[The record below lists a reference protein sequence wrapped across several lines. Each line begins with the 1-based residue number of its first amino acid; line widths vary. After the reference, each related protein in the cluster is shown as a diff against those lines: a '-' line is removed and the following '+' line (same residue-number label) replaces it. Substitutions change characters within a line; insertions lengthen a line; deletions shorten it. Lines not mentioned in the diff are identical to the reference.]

1 MKFSQGGNM
10 KRIAWLLIA
19 ALLSAVSLYA
29 DDTGKMT
36 EMSGML
42 CSSKCVKQDASHASC
57 DLNCADKTGDVVLVD
72 DQGKVFK
79 ISNQDKVAGNHGKK
93 AKMKCKPV
101 KGQKDTMYIDSIY
114 LGG

>member
-1 MKFSQGGNM
+1 MR
-10 KRIAWLLIA
+10 RIAWLLVA
-19 ALLSAVSLYA
+19 ALLSPVSLYA

-36 EMSGML
+36 EMSGTL

-57 DLNCADKTGDVVLVD
+57 DLNCADKTADVVLVD

-79 ISNQDKVAGNHGKK
+79 ISNQDKVAGHAGKK

-101 KGQKDTMYIDSIY
+101 KGEKDTMYIDSMY

>member
-1 MKFSQGGNM
+1 MNRMKPIS
-10 KRIAWLLIA
+10 WLLAA
-19 ALLSAVSLYA
+19 ALLSAISLYA

-42 CSSKCVKQDASHASC
+42 CNNKCVTQSAGHAACDSSC
-57 DLNCADKTGDVVLVD
+57 TDKSGDVVLVD

-79 ISNQDKVAGNHGKK
+79 ISNQDKVASNAGKK
-93 AKMKCKPV
+93 VKMKCKPV
-101 KGQKDTMYIDSIY
+101 KGQPNTMWVDSIY